1 MAFKF
6 VCILFFCVK
15 KSMFAAKNNYFYFTK
30 KMGSFLSI
38 IVSWLFGDQYPP
50 AAPALPAP
58 QLVAPPP
65 QQVIP
70 PPQLGLPPMWVI
82 PDAG

>member
-6 VCILFFCVK
+6 VCILFLKK
-15 KSMFAAKNNYFYFTK
+15 KSMFAATKIYFYFTK

-38 IVSWLFGDQYPP
+38 FVSWLFGDQDLP

-58 QLVAPPP
+58 HLVAPPP
-65 QQVIP
+65 QQVVP
-70 PPQLGLPPMWVI
+70 PLQLGLPPMWLV

>member
-1 MAFKF
+1 MSFKF
-6 VCILFFCVK
+6 VCILFFL
-15 KSMFAAKNNYFYFTK
+15 KSMFAAKKIYFYFTK

-38 IVSWLFGDQYPP
+38 VSWLFGDQDPP

-65 QQVIP
+65 QQVVP
-70 PPQLGLPPMWVI
+70 PPQLGLPPMWLV

>member
-1 MAFKF
+1 MF
-6 VCILFFCVK
+6 V
-15 KSMFAAKNNYFYFTK
+15 AKNTYFYFTK

-38 IVSWLFGDQYPP
+38 VVSWIFGDDDPP

-58 QLVAPPP
+58 QLGAPLP
-65 QQVIP
+65 QQVVP
-70 PPQLGLPPMWVI
+70 PVQLGLPPMWIV